1 MEGSGR
7 KALYLFFFSLDLDQ
21 GGVPA
26 GTTPGHA
33 LVPAL
38 TEDPEVG
45 RTVGIIGDD
54 TVTAI
59 HPCLLADATLET
71 GYVCSQSRLLVSSL
85 QCISR
90 SVHSF
95 IFVFHKNVLHPVQV
109 CLKDGKRYQ
118 CRLVLVCLLQ

>member
-1 MEGSGR
+1 MGLASRGGTPLQDLDLR
-7 KALYLFFFSLDLDQ
+7 RIQGVPGQNLDPGLNPDLDQ

-71 GYVCSQSRLLVSSL
+71 GQILIQIV
-85 QCISR
+85 
-90 SVHSF
+90 
-95 IFVFHKNVLHPVQV
+95 
-109 CLKDGKRYQ
+109 
-118 CRLVLVCLLQ
+118 VLVCLG